1 MATPVEAAA
10 LIRFALAQLP
20 AHSSHHTFEEICRHL
35 ARQFI
40 CSNVL
45 PATGPVSAGGD
56 QGRDFETFRT
66 YLRKELGP
74 HAGFL
79 GLVSEGT
86 IAFVCT
92 TQSEGVPA
100 KVTKDIAKIRASG
113 HPVHEIRAFS
123 LASVP
128 VAARHKLESETQQQ
142 HAIRLE
148 FFDAEAITELLATP
162 EGFWIA
168 EQFLA
173 LPADVRPSQQLD
185 DEDLSAWYLELR
197 SRWREKRTPD
207 PTFGDLIDMK
217 AGLREATFRREAR
230 ADLPFWLGLIREMLA
245 DPALPVPAR
254 QRARYELV
262 VATLRGLGDLRP
274 VDEVSRAYLNDS
286 LTESEPARIEDAS
299 VLLMYAKGAALGG
312 LTTIGA
318 SELLDWHAGLRRQVE
333 HLMVGAAPHRR
344 AGLLFTLGHLGVHP
358 ALTEEE
364 LPDTTKDLP
373 DMVDWDRNV
382 PSITIPDGMMLP
394 DDAFVDVHLAMSAW
408 TELAREDLCIA
419 PTRVTV
425 LVEQRPH
432 AVQGTGEKIKAL
444 PSNDGR
450 LWKVRLASAE
460 TSPGIATDPRNIN
473 MELLSALTYILLEV
487 SLLPQTEF
495 MAIIKGAF
503 QRGLE
508 SKLALPRPYDEL
520 AEVVP
525 DEHYAEMERNRLSA
539 PWDCLGGSYAAH
551 ADLGWQE
558 RPGPTFSSDK
568 AEEMLRNRYRTFAG
582 TLRKTVPALRRS
594 GAVRGTVEALR
605 LEGWLDWHILTAI
618 HNIVMNYRHPVT
630 TRDLRRPH
638 AREEMVRA
646 AFEPEAKPL
655 S

>member
-1 MATPVEAAA
+1 MSC
-10 LIRFALAQLP
+10 LLP
-20 AHSSHHTFEEICRHL
+20 AQCP
-35 ARQFI
+35 QG
-40 CSNVL
+40 
-45 PATGPVSAGGD
+45 ATRAETS
-56 QGRDFETFRT
+56 RTFRT

-100 KVTKDIAKIRASG
+100 KVAKDIAKIRASG

-128 VAARHKLESETQQQ
+128 VAARHKLESDMQQQ

-274 VDEVSRAYLNDS
+274 VDEVARAYLNDS

-299 VLLMYAKGAALGG
+299 VLLMYAKGAALRG

-318 SELLDWHAGLRRQVE
+318 SELSDWHAGPSRRVE
-333 HLMVGAAPHRR
+333 HRMVGAAPHRR
-344 AGLLFTLGHLGVHP
+344 AGLLFTLGHLGIHP

-364 LPDTTKDLP
+364 LPYTTKDLP

-394 DDAFVDVHLAMSAW
+394 DAAFVDVRLAMSALRNW
-408 TELAREDLCIA
+408 PAKISVLRRRALRYSSSRDPTPCRAPARRSRHSRA
-419 PTRVTV
+419 TMV
-425 LVEQRPH
+425 
-432 AVQGTGEKIKAL
+432 G
-444 PSNDGR
+444 SGR
-450 LWKVRLASAE
+450 YGWRLRRHHPES
-460 TSPGIATDPRNIN
+460 
-473 MELLSALTYILLEV
+473 
-487 SLLPQTEF
+487 PQTRATSIWSF
-495 MAIIKGAF
+495 F
-503 QRGLE
+503 
-508 SKLALPRPYDEL
+508 
-520 AEVVP
+520 
-525 DEHYAEMERNRLSA
+525 
-539 PWDCLGGSYAAH
+539 
-551 ADLGWQE
+551 
-558 RPGPTFSSDK
+558 
-568 AEEMLRNRYRTFAG
+568 
-582 TLRKTVPALRRS
+582 RRS
-594 GAVRGTVEALR
+594 HTSFLRCRFFRKPNSWRSSRVRFSAGWRASWRSHALMTNWQR
-605 LEGWLDWHILTAI
+605 WSRMSTTQRWNATA
-618 HNIVMNYRHPVT
+618 
-630 TRDLRRPH
+630 
-638 AREEMVRA
+638 
-646 AFEPEAKPL
+646 
-655 S
+655 